1 MWQAREGYIKN
12 TNAPDGIFSEEK
24 LNRLFRIYTDASTAC
39 QQVRCSPVPP
49 RRLSGRA
56 FRECAV
62 VPAYLAIP
70 KKSIANTYINIR
82 IAYNDQSAREME
94 NINNTIANNVRQE
107 NELLKKNGM
116 QGNEQIAAM
125 KLLYREVKMQF

>member
-1 MWQAREGYIKN
+1 
-12 TNAPDGIFSEEK
+12 
-24 LNRLFRIYTDASTAC
+24 
-39 QQVRCSPVPP
+39 
-49 RRLSGRA
+49 
-56 FRECAV
+56 
-62 VPAYLAIP
+62 
-70 KKSIANTYINIR
+70 
-82 IAYNDQSAREME
+82 ME

>member
-1 MWQAREGYIKN
+1 M
-12 TNAPDGIFSEEK
+12 
-24 LNRLFRIYTDASTAC
+24 
-39 QQVRCSPVPP
+39 
-49 RRLSGRA
+49 
-56 FRECAV
+56 
-62 VPAYLAIP
+62 PAYLAIP